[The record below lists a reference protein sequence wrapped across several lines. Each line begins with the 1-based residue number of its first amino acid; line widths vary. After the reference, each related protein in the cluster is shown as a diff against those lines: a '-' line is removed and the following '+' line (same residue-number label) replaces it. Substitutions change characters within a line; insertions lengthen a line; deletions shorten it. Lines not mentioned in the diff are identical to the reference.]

1 MKIEKSGITIT
12 EVPGVHKIVVERADE
27 GPVSVMIYGEEGIS
41 GEWGVEALT
50 GLHEAIGV
58 ALEHAANM
66 ATPVAPTSNAGPRAF
81 FGVDVV
87 EPGPEVTAVK
97 DVDGDVW
104 VRVDGGWRM
113 SRSMSGNV
121 WPWSSVLES
130 APLTEVHR

>member
-12 EVPGVHKIVVERADE
+12 EVPGVHKIVVERTDE
-27 GPVSVMIYGEEGIS
+27 GPVSIMIYGEEGIS
-41 GEWGVEALT
+41 GEWGMEALA
-50 GLHEAIGV
+50 GLHAAIGV

-66 ATPVAPTSNAGPRAF
+66 ATPVTPTSSTDSRAF
-81 FGVDVV
+81 FGVV
-87 EPGPEVTAVK
+87 EPGPEVTAVQ

-104 VRVDGGWRM
+104 VRVDGGWRL